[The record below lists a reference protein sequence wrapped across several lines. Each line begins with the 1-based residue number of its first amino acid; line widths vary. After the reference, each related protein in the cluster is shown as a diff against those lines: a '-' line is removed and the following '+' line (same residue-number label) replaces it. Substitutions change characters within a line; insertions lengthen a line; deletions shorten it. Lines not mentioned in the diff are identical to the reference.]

1 MKTRL
6 CLFFEKVGM
15 RNKDVTITIK
25 RIDYDGLH
33 ELITRD
39 DNAIV
44 VLRFSSYWHKKGFV
58 FKDSVGNFKKYAK
71 AIARLNNRQNVVNID
86 VSDSGYII

>member
-6 CLFFEKVGM
+6 CLRFENQPPEMVKL
-15 RNKDVTITIK
+15 TIE
-25 RIDYDGLH
+25 RVDYDGH
-33 ELITRD
+33 D
-39 DNAIV
+39 DLLVKDTADVTVIRLSRHV
-44 VLRFSSYWHKKGFV
+44 HGKGLVFRSSV
-58 FKDSVGNFKKYAK
+58 DRVRKYAK